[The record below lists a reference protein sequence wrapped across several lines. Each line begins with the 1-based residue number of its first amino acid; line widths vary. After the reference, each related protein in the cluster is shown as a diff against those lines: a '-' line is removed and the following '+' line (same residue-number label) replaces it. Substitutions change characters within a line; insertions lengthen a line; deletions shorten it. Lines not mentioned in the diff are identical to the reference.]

1 MTHLNSA
8 VKLLDRAAEKFN
20 DKIAISDEWSEI
32 SFSELQRKG
41 KAVGTALAK
50 TTPQGYMPAPVMV
63 YLKKS
68 ISCLVCFMGAM
79 YSANPYVPTAYDMPA
94 NRIQKIVDS
103 LQGLTFWKSVQY
115 LHVSKPF
122 SHFVPSNIILTNDI
136 AAMVVFLLNI
146 TLVYSYC
153 IKSSNIFPVFIDVS
167 SLLKNLISASSS
179 FFRFSPLILT
189 VAKELEFCTLCF
201 IPFTCG
207 FASNI
212 ISSS

>member
-103 LQGLTFWKSVQY
+103 LQGEV
-115 LHVSKPF
+115 
-122 SHFVPSNIILTNDI
+122 I
-136 AAMVVFLLNI
+136 
-146 TLVYSYC
+146 
-153 IKSSNIFPVFIDVS
+153 
-167 SLLKNLISASSS
+167 
-179 FFRFSPLILT
+179 
-189 VAKELEFCTLCF
+189 
-201 IPFTCG
+201 
-207 FASNI
+207 
-212 ISSS
+212 

>member
-68 ISCLVCFMGAM
+68 ISCLVCFMRCTVQIRM
-79 YSANPYVPTAYDMPA
+79 CLP
-94 NRIQKIVDS
+94 
-103 LQGLTFWKSVQY
+103 LTICLRTEYRK
-115 LHVSKPF
+115 LLT
-122 SHFVPSNIILTNDI
+122 HFKAEVI
-136 AAMVVFLLNI
+136 
-146 TLVYSYC
+146 
-153 IKSSNIFPVFIDVS
+153 
-167 SLLKNLISASSS
+167 
-179 FFRFSPLILT
+179 
-189 VAKELEFCTLCF
+189 
-201 IPFTCG
+201 
-207 FASNI
+207 
-212 ISSS
+212 

>member
-103 LQGLTFWKSVQY
+103 LQGRGHIADGVQT
-115 LHVSKPF
+115 HGEHGGPGAQCGSGVGRFDAGMPGTD
-122 SHFVPSNIILTNDI
+122 HNDI
-136 AAMVVFLLNI
+136 
-146 TLVYSYC
+146 
-153 IKSSNIFPVFIDVS
+153 
-167 SLLKNLISASSS
+167 
-179 FFRFSPLILT
+179 
-189 VAKELEFCTLCF
+189 
-201 IPFTCG
+201 
-207 FASNI
+207 I
-212 ISSS
+212 IS

>member
-68 ISCLVCFMGAM
+68 ISCLVCTVQIRMCL
-79 YSANPYVPTAYDMPA
+79 P
-94 NRIQKIVDS
+94 
-103 LQGLTFWKSVQY
+103 LTICLRTEYRK
-115 LHVSKPF
+115 LLT
-122 SHFVPSNIILTNDI
+122 HFKAEVI
-136 AAMVVFLLNI
+136 
-146 TLVYSYC
+146 
-153 IKSSNIFPVFIDVS
+153 
-167 SLLKNLISASSS
+167 
-179 FFRFSPLILT
+179 
-189 VAKELEFCTLCF
+189 
-201 IPFTCG
+201 
-207 FASNI
+207 
-212 ISSS
+212 

>member
-68 ISCLVCFMGAM
+68 ISCLVCFMD
-79 YSANPYVPTAYDMPA
+79 V
-94 NRIQKIVDS
+94 QC
-103 LQGLTFWKSVQY
+103 KSVCAYRLRYACEQ
-115 LHVSKPF
+115 
-122 SHFVPSNIILTNDI
+122 NTEN
-136 AAMVVFLLNI
+136 
-146 TLVYSYC
+146 C
-153 IKSSNIFPVFIDVS
+153 
-167 SLLKNLISASSS
+167 
-179 FFRFSPLILT
+179 
-189 VAKELEFCTLCF
+189 
-201 IPFTCG
+201 
-207 FASNI
+207 
-212 ISSS
+212 

>member
-68 ISCLVCFMGAM
+68 ISCLVCFMGAD
-79 YSANPYVPTAYDMPA
+79 V
-94 NRIQKIVDS
+94 QC
-103 LQGLTFWKSVQY
+103 KSVCAYRLRYACEQ
-115 LHVSKPF
+115 
-122 SHFVPSNIILTNDI
+122 NTEN
-136 AAMVVFLLNI
+136 
-146 TLVYSYC
+146 C
-153 IKSSNIFPVFIDVS
+153 
-167 SLLKNLISASSS
+167 
-179 FFRFSPLILT
+179 
-189 VAKELEFCTLCF
+189 
-201 IPFTCG
+201 
-207 FASNI
+207 
-212 ISSS
+212 

>member
-103 LQGLTFWKSVQY
+103 LQGRGHIITDAQGMETLKTMNIPESMSIHIWCFLCY
-115 LHVSKPF
+115 
-122 SHFVPSNIILTNDI
+122 HF
-136 AAMVVFLLNI
+136 
-146 TLVYSYC
+146 TL
-153 IKSSNIFPVFIDVS
+153 I
-167 SLLKNLISASSS
+167 
-179 FFRFSPLILT
+179 
-189 VAKELEFCTLCF
+189 
-201 IPFTCG
+201 
-207 FASNI
+207 
-212 ISSS
+212 

>member
-68 ISCLVCFMGAM
+68 ISCLVCFM
-79 YSANPYVPTAYDMPA
+79 V
-94 NRIQKIVDS
+94 QC
-103 LQGLTFWKSVQY
+103 KSVCAYRLRYACEQ
-115 LHVSKPF
+115 
-122 SHFVPSNIILTNDI
+122 NTEN
-136 AAMVVFLLNI
+136 
-146 TLVYSYC
+146 C
-153 IKSSNIFPVFIDVS
+153 
-167 SLLKNLISASSS
+167 
-179 FFRFSPLILT
+179 
-189 VAKELEFCTLCF
+189 
-201 IPFTCG
+201 
-207 FASNI
+207 
-212 ISSS
+212 

>member
-68 ISCLVCFMGAM
+68 ISCLVCLWVRCTVQIRMCL
-79 YSANPYVPTAYDMPA
+79 P
-94 NRIQKIVDS
+94 
-103 LQGLTFWKSVQY
+103 LTICLRTEYRK
-115 LHVSKPF
+115 LLT
-122 SHFVPSNIILTNDI
+122 HFKAEVI
-136 AAMVVFLLNI
+136 
-146 TLVYSYC
+146 
-153 IKSSNIFPVFIDVS
+153 
-167 SLLKNLISASSS
+167 
-179 FFRFSPLILT
+179 
-189 VAKELEFCTLCF
+189 
-201 IPFTCG
+201 
-207 FASNI
+207 
-212 ISSS
+212 